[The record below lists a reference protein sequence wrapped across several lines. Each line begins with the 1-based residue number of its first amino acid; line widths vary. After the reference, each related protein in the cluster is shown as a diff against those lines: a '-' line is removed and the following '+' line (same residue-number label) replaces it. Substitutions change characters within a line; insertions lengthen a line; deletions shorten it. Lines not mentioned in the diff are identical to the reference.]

1 MQQKTIDSCLLL
13 VFHFDFYVPHVF
25 VYSDY
30 FYLQFP
36 LISIKKKKKN
46 PYISSLV
53 HMTSSVSR
61 ITFIRYA
68 QRQLYSL

>member
-36 LISIKKKKKN
+36 LISIKTKKN
-46 PYISSLV
+46 PVYIKFSS
-53 HMTSSVSR
+53 HDE
-61 ITFIRYA
+61 
-68 QRQLYSL
+68 